1 MRPLDPRVNLRRAK
15 RGAWLTLTAL
25 VLYGTLLVYP
35 EPLFAH
41 TLHGDFVTAHA
52 DVPFPAEMER
62 TLADAEAHVRTSP
75 IFDEAQPHDVY
86 FSQSD
91 WRWRLVSH
99 WNSNAGAIAMAPFG
113 RAVFVR
119 PCRLESNRMIGRSGR
134 EVEGERTLDYYVAHE
149 VTHTMTADFLGPAA
163 FHSLPVWVREGYA
176 DYVGRRGTFDY
187 DAVRTQLLEGHP
199 HTNPASGHYLRYVL
213 LVAHELEQRGVSV
226 EELLRHP
233 RPSVTVE
240 AEVMRGPND

>member
-1 MRPLDPRVNLRRAK
+1 MNLWRRAK
-15 RGAWLTLTAL
+15 RSAWVILAAL
-25 VLYGTLLVYP
+25 VLYGTLLIYP

-41 TLHGDFVTAHA
+41 TMHGEFLTAHA
-52 DVPFPAEMER
+52 DVPFPPEMER
-62 TLADAEAHVRTSP
+62 TLADAEAHIRTSP
-75 IFDEAQPHDVY
+75 IFDAAQPHDVY

-91 WRWRLVSH
+91 WRWHLVSH

-119 PCRLESNRMIGRSGR
+119 PCRLDANRMIGRSGR

-149 VTHTMTADFLGPAA
+149 VTHTMTADFLGPTA
-163 FHSLPVWVREGYA
+163 FHSLPAWVREGYA

-187 DAVRTQLLEGHP
+187 DAVRAQLLEGHP

-226 EELLRHP
+226 EELLSHP
-233 RPSVTVE
+233 RASTAVE
-240 AEVMRGPND
+240 AEVVRGPDD